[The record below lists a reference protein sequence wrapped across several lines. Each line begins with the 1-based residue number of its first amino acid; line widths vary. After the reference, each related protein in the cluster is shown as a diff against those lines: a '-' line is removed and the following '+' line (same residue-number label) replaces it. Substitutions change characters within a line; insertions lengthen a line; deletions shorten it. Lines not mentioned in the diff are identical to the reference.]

1 MVDLEY
7 LRFIWYLENNPSTQR
22 YKLLIVHESSD
33 YDGSKALKC
42 MYYNSKC
49 KDDKRN
55 SVKTYKRYGMEAK
68 DFQQFI
74 VYKMHKRCYNRYT
87 FDNHA

>member
-1 MVDLEY
+1 
-7 LRFIWYLENNPSTQR
+7 
-22 YKLLIVHESSD
+22 
-33 YDGSKALKC
+33 
-42 MYYNSKC
+42 MYYNSEC

-74 VYKMHKRCYNRYT
+74 VYKMHKRCYKRYT

>member
-1 MVDLEY
+1 MW
-7 LRFIWYLENNPSTQR
+7 FKI
-22 YKLLIVHESSD
+22 LIAYHLTFHVEL
-33 YDGSKALKC
+33 KALKC

-74 VYKMHKRCYNRYT
+74 VYKMHRRCYNRYM

>member
-1 MVDLEY
+1 
-7 LRFIWYLENNPSTQR
+7 
-22 YKLLIVHESSD
+22 
-33 YDGSKALKC
+33 

-74 VYKMHKRCYNRYT
+74 VYKMHKRCYNRYM
-87 FDNHA
+87 FDNHAEMQNAKDILWAHIFF